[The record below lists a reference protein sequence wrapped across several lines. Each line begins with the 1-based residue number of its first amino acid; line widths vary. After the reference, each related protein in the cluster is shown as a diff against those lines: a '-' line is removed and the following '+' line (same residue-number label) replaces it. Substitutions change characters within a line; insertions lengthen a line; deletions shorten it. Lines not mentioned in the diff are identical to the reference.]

1 VALKFKLFKLEAKCI
16 TAEREITSA
25 LQQMFRIIGQKW
37 SIEEIEFDPD
47 MVEYQFKRNFPLNL
61 LDDAQ
66 TQAAYKGLVS
76 EKTRLANCAIVKD
89 VESEIEAMGADNEMQ
104 IDLDKVRITS
114 EQEAYN
120 ESQPPPEEGEEELP
134 PNA

>member
-1 VALKFKLFKLEAKCI
+1 
-16 TAEREITSA
+16 
-25 LQQMFRIIGQKW
+25 MFRIIGQKW
-37 SIEEIEFDPD
+37 SIEEIDFDPD

-89 VESEIEAMGADNEMQ
+89 VEAEIEAMSADTD
-104 IDLDKVRITS
+104 IDLERAM
-114 EQEAYN
+114 EFR
-120 ESQPPPEEGEEELP
+120 ESNPEPAPPEEEQQEEVP

>member
-1 VALKFKLFKLEAKCI
+1 MFKILG
-16 TAEREITSA
+16 T
-25 LQQMFRIIGQKW
+25 KW
-37 SIEEIEFDPD
+37 QIEEVDFDPD

-76 EKTRLANCAIVKD
+76 EKTRLSHCAIVKD
-89 VESEIEAMGADNEMQ
+89 AEQEIADMQADNEMQ
-104 IDLDKVRITS
+104 IDLDKVRITA

-120 ESQPPPEEGEEELP
+120 ESQPPPDEEEEP
-134 PNA
+134 PESKAFREFSKIAGG

>member
-1 VALKFKLFKLEAKCI
+1 
-16 TAEREITSA
+16 
-25 LQQMFRIIGQKW
+25 MFRIIGQKW
-37 SIEEIEFDPD
+37 SIEEIDFDPD

-89 VESEIEAMGADNEMQ
+89 VEAELQEMQADNEMQ
-104 IDLDKVRITS
+104 IDLDKVRIGA

-120 ESQPPPEEGEEELP
+120 ESQPPPDEEDEEP
-134 PNA
+134 PESKAFREFSKVAKGG

>member
-1 VALKFKLFKLEAKCI
+1 
-16 TAEREITSA
+16 
-25 LQQMFRIIGQKW
+25 
-37 SIEEIEFDPD
+37 

-76 EKTRLANCAIVKD
+76 EKTRLSHCAIVKD
-89 VESEIEAMGADNEMQ
+89 AEQEIADMQADNEMQ
-104 IDLDKVRITS
+104 FNLDLVQTE
-114 EQEAYN
+114 EQIQMENAN
-120 ESQPPPEEGEEELP
+120 APEPAPVVVAEKGSV